1 MNETAT
7 QSKTGAEVA
16 KKQIVFLPFMCE
28 NAARFSDIDLAL
40 SLMTEEGVR
49 HKQRE
54 IWKWAPKKDDKGNP
68 ERDNDGKIIMV
79 KVVTRNSKWV
89 IVKNEGGL
97 VSLLPNGAVE
107 PMDGKD
113 VQEVIEILKQ
123 SKE

>member
-7 QSKTGAEVA
+7 QSKTGAEVV

-28 NAARFSDIDLAL
+28 NAARFSDIDIAL

-54 IWKWAPKKDDKGNP
+54 IWKWAPKKDEKGNP

-89 IVKNEGGL
+89 TVKSEGGL
-97 VSLLPNGAVE
+97 VSFLPNGAVE

-123 SKE
+123 SKQ